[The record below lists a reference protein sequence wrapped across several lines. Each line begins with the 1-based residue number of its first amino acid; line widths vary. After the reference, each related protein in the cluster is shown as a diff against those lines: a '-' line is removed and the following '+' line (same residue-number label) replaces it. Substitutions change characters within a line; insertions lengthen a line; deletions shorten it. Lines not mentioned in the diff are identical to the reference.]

1 MLLPIVFR
9 PFPPV
14 TKAVL
19 HERNASRGESRAE
32 ISAAPT
38 NGIDRSTQPPRTAT
52 LAIPPT
58 PNPLNT
64 SQPPTIH
71 PHHTSCI
78 LNAYQN
84 HCTTALSTP
93 STPRISVWHIGTRVQ
108 YWVSGAL
115 MRCRNKFLLKG
126 VRDQG

>member
-64 SQPPTIH
+64 SQPRTIH
-71 PHHTSCI
+71 AHHTSCV
-78 LNAYQN
+78 LSANQN
-84 HCTTALSTP
+84 HCTTALSTS
-93 STPRISVWHIGTRVQ
+93 STPQFPSGTLAQ
-108 YWVSGAL
+108 G
-115 MRCRNKFLLKG
+115 RNTGFLLNG
-126 VRDQG
+126 VRDQGWRRC